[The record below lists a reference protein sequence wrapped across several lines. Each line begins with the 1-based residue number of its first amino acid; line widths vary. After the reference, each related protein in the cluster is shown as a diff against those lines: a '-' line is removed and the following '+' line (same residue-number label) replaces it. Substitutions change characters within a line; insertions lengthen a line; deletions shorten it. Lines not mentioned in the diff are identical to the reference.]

1 MSDKTFEWSLTALFI
16 LCMLWIVL
24 GIVLKVLGYLWLGIF
39 GSIVTGLIVLIVGGG
54 TLLYFW
60 GKGYMSRM

>member
-24 GIVLKVLGYLWLGIF
+24 GIVLKVLGYLWLGI
-39 GSIVTGLIVLIVGGG
+39 GWSIITGLLVLIVGGG
-54 TLLYFW
+54 ALLYFW
-60 GKGYMSRM
+60 GKRYMART

>member
-16 LCMLWIVL
+16 LCILWMIAGSIFTTL
-24 GIVLKVLGYLWLGIF
+24 GIVW
-39 GSIVTGLIVLIVGGG
+39 SIVTGLLVLIVGGG

-60 GKGYMSRM
+60 GKSYMARTS

>member
-1 MSDKTFEWSLTALFI
+1 MNDKTFEWSLTALSI
-16 LCMLWIVL
+16 IAVLWMVVGSIFTV
-24 GIVLKVLGYLWLGIF
+24 LGIF
-39 GSIVTGLIVLIVGGG
+39 GSIILGLVVWIVGGG